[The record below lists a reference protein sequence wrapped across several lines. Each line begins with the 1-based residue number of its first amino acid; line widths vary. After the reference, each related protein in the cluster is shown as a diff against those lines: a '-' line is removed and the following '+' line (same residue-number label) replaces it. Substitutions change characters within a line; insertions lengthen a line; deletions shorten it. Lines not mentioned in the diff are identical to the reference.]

1 MTFIDSCAE
10 RSVSSLWETVIS
22 VLGASGFTN
31 VEINFVKTLHF
42 VGVEKGICILET
54 QNKFTRDW
62 AEKHFSKRILKILVS
77 IDSTIENLSLKIA
90 QNERRF
96 LEVPSIA
103 LSPVQIK
110 RKEHLV
116 QKKQYEVLGYV
127 ENTFQNFVEG
137 LCNREAL
144 SMCKK
149 VAEEPCRSDALLLY
163 IYGKSGL
170 GKTHLLQAMAYAI
183 KESKRNVSV
192 KYTSGIR
199 FLEDFLKC
207 FEGNAKNKEAAENDF
222 RETYE
227 QVDLL
232 LLDDVQFLAKRSGV
246 QLALLNVIERRRLH
260 GRQTVFSSDRLPTEM
275 DQRYFKAKFLNRLE
289 ECIALKLE
297 MPDSKTRL
305 GVVERATLEF
315 PFFEKER
322 HEICRWIAT
331 PAVDNFRTLIGKI
344 KRLQAEYELQRKT
357 LTLNSVRLFL
367 LPGQSGRTLEAITAA
382 TAAAYGVECES
393 LLSPSRI
400 EKISFVRKI
409 AMFICREDTGESLQA
424 IGEFFGRN
432 YSTVIASC
440 NSVMTMLEN
449 NEDLAFRIQEI
460 RYSFGK

>member
-22 VLGASGFTN
+22 VLGTSGFTN

-170 GKTHLLQAMAYAI
+170 GKTHLLQAIAYAI

-315 PFFEKER
+315 PFLEKER

-409 AMFICREDTGESLQA
+409 AMFICREDTGESLQT

>member
-1 MTFIDSCAE
+1 MPKGNIDITDTKEYDVTKYA
-10 RSVSSLWETVIS
+10 T
-22 VLGASGFTN
+22 A
-31 VEINFVKTLHF
+31 
-42 VGVEKGICILET
+42 
-54 QNKFTRDW
+54 
-62 AEKHFSKRILKILVS
+62 KIK
-77 IDSTIENLSLKIA
+77 DENLKAENIA
-90 QNERRF
+90 ED
-96 LEVPSIA
+96 V
-103 LSPVQIK
+103 
-110 RKEHLV
+110 
-116 QKKQYEVLGYV
+116 EVLGIKGTFKGGVDTSDGTATSGDILKDKVAYV
-127 ENTFQNFVEG
+127 ND
-137 LCNREAL
+137 
-144 SMCKK
+144 KK
-149 VAEEPCRSDALLLY
+149 VVGTIETWDGS
-163 IYGKSGL
+163 
-170 GKTHLLQAMAYAI
+170 
-183 KESKRNVSV
+183 
-192 KYTSGIR
+192 
-199 FLEDFLKC
+199 

-315 PFFEKER
+315 PFLEKER

-409 AMFICREDTGESLQA
+409 AMFICREDTGESLQT